1 MRTGRRIPFGASL
14 KERAGGAVPLYREAH
29 GKPDGGLREPDMV
42 ELPESVP
49 KVQFGVAVALVLV
62 GFVAI
67 LFAGGSVIIL
77 LVAMLL
83 VLAGGGLGFK
93 LGYDLWKATE

>member
-1 MRTGRRIPFGASL
+1 
-14 KERAGGAVPLYREAH
+14 
-29 GKPDGGLREPDMV
+29 MV

-49 KVQFGVAVALVLV
+49 KVPFAVACALLLL

-67 LFAGGSVIIL
+67 LFAGGSLIIL
-77 LVAMLL
+77 LIAMLL